1 MKTTVLVTGGNGQL
15 GQCIQ
20 SIANQF
26 PSLHFL
32 FVDKDIL
39 DITNEKDVLDFFE
52 AHHIHW
58 CINCAA
64 YTAVDHAEENQELAL
79 QVNVVGARN
88 IANACQRNGS
98 KLIQISTDF
107 VFDGKSSNP
116 YKETDRVN
124 PLGVYGLT
132 KLNGEVEVKKNCPS
146 YFIVRTSWLYSEFGN
161 NFMKT
166 MLRLGSEKTQLSV
179 VNDQIGS
186 PTYAIDL
193 AEALIQIIQLDTDN
207 YGIYHYSNHG
217 QISWFDFAKT
227 IFELTNNDLSLNPI
241 LSKDYATLAER
252 PKYSVLD
259 TSKITDEFALKIPF
273 WKDSLAN
280 ALSKV
285 K

>member
-20 SIANQF
+20 SVANQF
-26 PSLHFL
+26 PTLQFL
-32 FVDKDIL
+32 FVDKDTL

-52 AHHIHW
+52 THHIHW

-64 YTAVDHAEENQELAL
+64 YTAVDHAEENQELAHE
-79 QVNVVGARN
+79 VNVIGARN
-88 IANACQRNGS
+88 IAKASQRNGS

-107 VFDGKSSNP
+107 VFDGKNSNP

-124 PLGVYGLT
+124 PLGIYGRT
-132 KLNGEVEVKKNCPS
+132 KLNGEMEIKNICSS

-166 MLRLGSEKTQLSV
+166 MLRLGSERDHLSV

-186 PTYAIDL
+186 PTYAVDF
-193 AEALIQIIQLDTDN
+193 AEALIQIIQTDTDN
-207 YGIYHYSNHG
+207 YGVYHYSNQG

-227 IFELTNNDLSLNPI
+227 IFELTNNKLTLSPI
-241 LSKDYATLAER
+241 LSRDYVTLAER

-259 TSKITDEFALKIPF
+259 TSKITDKFALKIPF
-273 WKDSLAN
+273 WKDSLIN
-280 ALSKV
+280 ALENV
-285 K
+285 Q

>member
-1 MKTTVLVTGGNGQL
+1 MKKTVLVTGGNGQL